1 MLYKKLSLILA
12 AILIIVV
19 TQFSFSQEKE
29 EPTVVLFTNVNVWD
43 GNSDN
48 LATGTDVLV
57 VGNKISKIGKGL
69 SKDGAQVVDGNGG
82 TLIPGLLDMHQHL
95 LLHGGTAAGTYDWDA
110 YIQGAQAYKMMKKLL
125 YMGYT
130 TIRDIGGNSI
140 SLSRGVRTGYIDGP
154 RIYTS
159 GPVMSQT
166 GGHGDWGSYNDGPY
180 YEDYQEMV
188 QNTVVA
194 DGIPELLKAVRWN
207 FRNGANF
214 IKIMSGGGVASVY
227 DPLEATQYSLEEM
240 KAIVSVCEDYGS
252 YAAIHGYHDR
262 SYNRALDA
270 GVKSFEHGFLITEPT
285 VERMAKTEGVFWSWQ
300 PFGSYTLFAGGFPD
314 WFSADMISKGTA
326 VNKGSTVV
334 PKLMKKHDVM
344 VILGSDMFGD
354 EVKFALT
361 NIISASEVPGSGYT
375 SLDVMKMATSNA
387 GKVCAM
393 SGPGRDYYKEAKLGV
408 VEEGAWADVVILNG
422 NPIED
427 VHVFAET
434 DNVQLIMKDGKI
446 YKNILVSPDD
456 ENYKAIPEEFR
467 IN

>member
-1 MLYKKLSLILA
+1 MLNKKLSLNLVVIL
-12 AILIIVV
+12 LIA
-19 TQFSFSQEKE
+19 TQFSFTQETE
-29 EPTVVLFTNVNVWD
+29 EPTKVLFTNVNVWD
-43 GNSDN
+43 GTSDQ
-48 LATGTDVLV
+48 LAAGTDVLV

-69 SKDGAQVVDGNGG
+69 TESGAQVVDGDGG

-110 YIQGAQAYKMMKKLL
+110 YIQGAQAYKMMKKFL

-140 SLSRGVRTGYIDGP
+140 SLSRAVRSGYIDGP

-159 GPVMSQT
+159 GPVISQT

-180 YEDYQEMV
+180 DLDYQEKT
-188 QNTVVA
+188 QNTFVV
-194 DGIPELLKAVRWN
+194 DGVDEVIKAVRWN
-207 FRNGANF
+207 YKSGASF
-214 IKIMSGGGVASVY
+214 IKIMGGGGVASVY
-227 DPLEATQYSLEEM
+227 DPLNATQLTFEEM
-240 KAIVSVCEDYGS
+240 KAAVDISEDYGS
-252 YAAIHGYHDR
+252 YVAIHAYHDR

-285 VERMAKTEGVFWSWQ
+285 VKRMAETEGVFWSWQ

-314 WFSADMISKGTA
+314 WFSEDMIVKGTA
-326 VNKGSTVV
+326 VNKGSTLV
-334 PKLMKKHDVM
+334 PKLMKKHGVM

-354 EVKFALT
+354 EAKFALT
-361 NIISASEVPGSGYT
+361 NIISAAEVPGSGYT

-408 VEEGAWADVVILNG
+408 VEEGAWADIIIMNG
-422 NPIED
+422 NPIDD
-427 VHVFAET
+427 VHVLGET
-434 DNVQLIMKDGKI
+434 DNMKLIMKDGKI

-456 ENYKAIPEEFR
+456 ENYKPIPEEFR
-467 IN
+467 VN